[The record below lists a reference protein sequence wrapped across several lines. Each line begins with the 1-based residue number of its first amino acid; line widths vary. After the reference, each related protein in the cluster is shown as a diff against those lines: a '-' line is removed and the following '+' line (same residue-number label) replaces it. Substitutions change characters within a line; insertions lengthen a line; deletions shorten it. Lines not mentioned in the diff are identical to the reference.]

1 MDKEPR
7 GIGAILLPLG
17 MVACC
22 GIPILLTTGVL
33 SGVGA
38 WLADGGIPII
48 IGTVIAAVGFLYI
61 WRRIGGAGVNTPQ
74 SDDQVTLPAREMDTD
89 AERRKP

>member
-1 MDKEPR
+1 MDKQPK

-22 GIPILLTTGVL
+22 GIPLLLATGVL

-48 IGTVIAAVGFLYI
+48 IGTVIAGIGFVYV
-61 WRRIGGAGVNTPQ
+61 WRRLGGSEVKGSQT
-74 SDDQVTLPAREMDTD
+74 DDQITKSAKDQP
-89 AERRKP
+89 